1 MLERKV
7 FGLVVL
13 VGIFAGIVGIVFTNL
28 LHVIQHFT
36 FGYNDLSFGVGV
48 AQASGE
54 RRVWALLACGLVGGI
69 GWVLIHRY
77 GGKLV
82 EVKDA
87 VKDVTKEM
95 PPVTT
100 LIHSTLQIITVAM
113 GSPLGRE
120 VAPREATSA
129 LITWVMRYVKLT
141 NENRSL
147 LIACASGAGLAAVY
161 NSPVSATIFV
171 LEALLLTWNVRALS
185 SAFIACGI
193 ATFVVRLGLGD
204 TVQYDMPQPVMI
216 GNFAEFAVLIGII
229 IGVAVVFFD
238 KSQAY
243 LPKFDRKSPKMILL
257 SVIAF
262 GLVGL
267 MAVYFPAIL
276 GNGKPGNQ
284 LTFAHLVP
292 WEYGLG
298 LFAAK
303 WAAVLLAMGAGAYGG
318 KITPSMMLG
327 STLALVVAIAWNF
340 AIGPISIGLS
350 AFLGAVVFL
359 GLAQKMPLTS
369 SVFMLELSRFSVE
382 LLFPIALAMGMGM
395 ITQAWLKDKI

>member
-1 MLERKV
+1 M
-7 FGLVVL
+7 
-13 VGIFAGIVGIVFTNL
+13 
-28 LHVIQHFT
+28 
-36 FGYNDLSFGVGV
+36 
-48 AQASGE
+48 
-54 RRVWALLACGLVGGI
+54 
-69 GWVLIHRY
+69 
-77 GGKLV
+77 
-82 EVKDA
+82 
-87 VKDVTKEM
+87 
-95 PPVTT
+95 
-100 LIHSTLQIITVAM
+100 
-113 GSPLGRE
+113 
-120 VAPREATSA
+120 
-129 LITWVMRYVKLT
+129 
-141 NENRSL
+141 
-147 LIACASGAGLAAVY
+147 
-161 NSPVSATIFV
+161 
-171 LEALLLTWNVRALS
+171 
-185 SAFIACGI
+185 
-193 ATFVVRLGLGD
+193 
-204 TVQYDMPQPVMI
+204 
-216 GNFAEFAVLIGII
+216 
-229 IGVAVVFFD
+229 AVVFFD

-350 AFLGAVVFL
+350 ALLGAVVFL